1 MTTETTH
8 DATTTPD
15 SASATPPAETTAT
28 AAGTLSQP
36 AETPA
41 STEAAQPDAAT
52 ATEPAKPAG
61 APEAYSFTAPE
72 GQVFDDSIIGAYS
85 AVAKEL
91 NLPQEAAQKMLETM
105 APAIA
110 ARQAEQ
116 FEATKTQWA
125 EDARA
130 DKEFGG
136 DKLQENLGL
145 ALKARDAFA
154 TPELRTLLESTGL
167 GNHPEVIRFFFRAGK
182 AISEDR
188 FIAGRNTS
196 TPPNDARS
204 LYSASNMN
212 P

>member
-1 MTTETTH
+1 MTTETTT
-8 DATTTPD
+8 DATNIPD
-15 SASATPPAETTAT
+15 SASDAPTAETTAT
-28 AAGTLSQP
+28 AAAALSQP
-36 AETPA
+36 AETTDTSTA
-41 STEAAQPDAAT
+41 SAT
-52 ATEPAKPAG
+52 SATEPAKPAG

-167 GNHPEVIRFFFRAGK
+167 GNNPEVIRFFFRAGK

-188 FIAGRNTS
+188 FIAGRNTA
-196 TPPNDARS
+196 TQPNDARS